1 MVSKIK
7 SVLYP
12 DALMTEL
19 RELKTEI
26 IRLHKVIDEK
36 DKIICELQDR
46 VGLLEVSADATEQYS
61 RRTNLRGPVS

>member
-1 MVSKIK
+1 MSKIK

-46 VGLLEVSADATEQYS
+46 VGLLEVSADASEQYS
-61 RRTNLRGPVS
+61 RRTNLRGPAS